1 MRQNQVQLFVAL
13 VIIKNIK
20 NNAAV
25 SSKTMMKSVLY
36 NGAVKEYLEHNYSLE
51 NDPKF
56 QKLLP
61 DVMREVYTAYVEDHI
76 KGSEDIIKLFSE
88 LGGAYDTQE
97 REKEKIE
104 KAKRLLPDNPE
115 EAARVFMM
123 MGSCHEL
130 WGLQKN
136 ILKEKYGIT
145 WYTPSEVYPH
155 IIFD

>member
-25 SSKTMMKSVLY
+25 SSKTMMKSVLF
-36 NGAVKEYLEHNYSLE
+36 NGAVKEFLEHNCSLE
-51 NDPKF
+51 VDPMF
-56 QKLLP
+56 QKILP
-61 DVMREVYTAYVEDHI
+61 DVMREVYTAYVENHI
-76 KGSEDIIKLFSE
+76 KGSEGLIKLFSE
-88 LGGAYDTQE
+88 LGGASDTQE

-115 EAARVFMM
+115 EAAKVFMM

-130 WGLQKN
+130 WGLKKK

-145 WYTPSEVYPH
+145 WYTPSEVHPN